1 MSSGNGT
8 TGWRAYWEG
17 DASVYVNTRHK
28 IAHYQHLADDLLRVA
43 AALGRPLDRID
54 MLDFGCG
61 EALSADRIAA
71 RIHHLTLSDTSQRVR
86 DGLARRFGD
95 RKGVSILD
103 AEAVAALPDAA
114 FDLIV
119 VNSVL
124 QYVSPD
130 AATELIR
137 SLARLVKPDGRM
149 LVGDVLPPELGA
161 LTDVREPFVAGYA
174 RGETPNPCA
183 RCNGAFRFRELLAFA
198 VRERFLV
205 AALAGLVRTALS
217 DYSRIRARVG
227 LTRYSVVAFERLARS
242 AGLQAEPLQRNIGHN
257 PHRLAFLLRR
267 ANGGCGAPP

>member
-161 LTDVREPFVAGYA
+161 LTDVRE
-174 RGETPNPCA
+174 
-183 RCNGAFRFRELLAFA
+183 LLAFA